1 MMGFL
6 VAVDASLV
14 KAADVPTSTP
24 SLAVPISTEGVNG
37 IFEVM

>member
-1 MMGFL
+1 MVGFL
-6 VAVDASLV
+6 VAIDASLV

-37 IFEVM
+37 ILK